1 MAENGALPVPEIVLA
16 LVPHPDDAEFYCG
29 GTLAKYVAK
38 GATVYIVVATDGR
51 KGSFLE
57 ESNTLA
63 LLRAEE
69 MRRAAAVLGA
79 QPPVLLGFPDMEL
92 DTLRPGVLREQFVR
106 AIRRFQP
113 DVVFAQDPYALYEP
127 HPDHRAVAWAATEA
141 INCSKLPLANPQH
154 LAEGLQPHWVREKYF
169 YGEVLPGA
177 NRVVDTTATIDRKIA
192 AMTEHRSQV
201 VFLVE
206 DVLRQ
211 AAMAGLDPTDFVAAG
226 SSGEG
231 QPNPTD
237 LLKYGIRAQDAE
249 TGRKIG
255 VAFAEEFRWARY
267 HPLIEG
273 SLAEG
278 ALSQP
283 GRRDT

>member
-1 MAENGALPVPEIVLA
+1 MPEIVLA
-16 LVPHPDDAEFYCG
+16 LVPHPDDAEYYCG
-29 GTLAKYVAK
+29 GTLARYVAE
-38 GATVYIVVATDGR
+38 GATVHIVVATDGR

-63 LLRAEE
+63 GLRSEE

-106 AIRRFQP
+106 AIRQVKP
-113 DVVFAQDPYALYEP
+113 DVVFAEDPYALYEP

-141 INCSKLPLANPQH
+141 INCSKLPLAYPQH

-169 YGEVLPGA
+169 YGDVLPGA
-177 NRVVDTTATIDRKIA
+177 NRVIDTTAYMDRKLA
-192 AMTEHRSQV
+192 AMAEHRSQV

-211 AAMAGLDPTDFVAAG
+211 AAMAGLDAADFVGAG
-226 SSGEG
+226 SA
-231 QPNPTD
+231 NPLD

-255 VAFAEEFRWARY
+255 AGFAEEFRWVRY
-267 HPLIEG
+267 HPLVEAA
-273 SLAEG
+273 LAQGEK
-278 ALSQP
+278 AA
-283 GRRDT
+283 